1 MIALDA
7 MGGDYAPTVTV
18 QGAINAAKKGI
29 KIGLYGDQAQL
40 HALLDRIEPSW
51 QHLPISIIHCSQ
63 IIDMGEE
70 PTRGVLR
77 KKDASLVRA
86 IEAVAQGNASAIVS
100 AGNSGAALVAGS
112 LIIGRAEGVIR
123 PALGDF
129 LPETSNSSSS
139 LFCMD
144 MGANIDCKP
153 EHLEQFAYMG
163 HAYVKQ
169 VKGIEHPRIALLSN
183 GAEPYKGP
191 ALVKKAYDILSSS
204 TLNFVGNLEARDVF
218 EGRADVLVC
227 DGFSGNILIKAMQ
240 GTAYA
245 VRQWLKQERDRSFI
259 NRVLFTL
266 SSGIFAGLSDKMS
279 YAQRKGGMLMLG
291 LKAPLIVAHG
301 SSSTQAIENAIHLA
315 YTKVQEN
322 FIASFNREIALV
334 MAQKGI
340 FHTNTIK
347 SIQYLK

>member
-1 MIALDA
+1 
-7 MGGDYAPTVTV
+7 
-18 QGAINAAKKGI
+18 
-29 KIGLYGDQAQL
+29 
-40 HALLDRIEPSW
+40 
-51 QHLPISIIHCSQ
+51 
-63 IIDMGEE
+63 MGED

-86 IEAVAQGNASAIVS
+86 IEAVAQGKASVAIS
-100 AGNSGAALVAGS
+100 AGNSGATLVAGT
-112 LIIGRAEGVIR
+112 LILGRAEGIIR

-129 LPETSNSSSS
+129 LPDANGSS

-144 MGANIDCKP
+144 LGANIDCRP

-163 HAYVKQ
+163 HAYVKK

-191 ALVKKAYDILSSS
+191 VLVKKAYDILSNS

-218 EGRADVLVC
+218 DGRADVLVC

-245 VRQWLKQERDRSFI
+245 IRQWLKQERDRSLL
-259 NRVLFTL
+259 NRMLVMFGARVF
-266 SSGIFAGLSDKMS
+266 SSLYHKMN
-279 YAQRKGGMLMLG
+279 YAQRKGGSLLLG

-301 SSSTQAIENAIHLA
+301 SSSAQAIESAIQLA
-315 YTKVQEN
+315 HNRVRDN
-322 FIASFNREIALV
+322 FIPSFNQEISRIMFEKRLRKASSTATMQHHL
-334 MAQKGI
+334 
-340 FHTNTIK
+340 
-347 SIQYLK
+347 

>member
-7 MGGDYAPTVTV
+7 MGGDFAPTVTV

-40 HALLDRIEPSW
+40 HALLDRAEPSW

-63 IIDMGEE
+63 VIDMGED
-70 PTRGVLR
+70 PTRAVLR

-86 IEAVAQGNASAIVS
+86 IEAVAQGHASAIVS
-100 AGNSGAALVAGS
+100 AGNSGAALVGGS
-112 LIIGRAEGVIR
+112 LILGRAEGVIR

-129 LPETSNSSSS
+129 LPETSSSSS
-139 LFCMD
+139 PLFCMD

-163 HAYVKQ
+163 HAYVKK
-169 VKGIEHPRIALLSN
+169 VKGIERPRIALLSN

-191 ALVKKAYDILSSS
+191 ALVKKAYDILSNS
-204 TLNFVGNLEARDVF
+204 TLNFVGNLEAREVF
-218 EGRADVLVC
+218 TGRADVLVC

-259 NRVLFTL
+259 NRVLFML
-266 SSGIFAGLSDKMS
+266 SKGIFAGLSDKMN

-301 SSSTQAIENAIHLA
+301 SSSAQAVENAIQLA
-315 YTKVQEN
+315 YTSVQEN
-322 FIASFNREIALV
+322 FISSFNAEFALI
-334 MAQKGI
+334 MAQKGV
-340 FHTNTIK
+340 FGAKAMKATTL
-347 SIQYLK
+347 SR

>member
-1 MIALDA
+1 

-40 HALLDRIEPSW
+40 SALLDRMEPSW

-63 IIDMGEE
+63 VIDMGEE

-77 KKDASLVRA
+77 KKDSSLVRA
-86 IEAVAQGNASAIVS
+86 MEAVAQGDASAIVS

-112 LIIGRAEGVIR
+112 LIIGRAEGVMR
-123 PALGDF
+123 PALGDY
-129 LPETSNSSSS
+129 LPEVNGAS

-163 HAYVKQ
+163 HAYVKKM
-169 VKGIEHPRIALLSN
+169 KGIERPRIALLSN

-191 ALVKKAYDILSSS
+191 TLVKKAYDILSSS

-218 EGRADVLVC
+218 DGRADVLVC
-227 DGFSGNILIKAMQ
+227 DGFSGNVLIKAMQ

-266 SSGIFAGLSDKMS
+266 SAGIFGGLAHKMS
-279 YAQRKGGMLMLG
+279 YAQRKGGSLLFG
-291 LKAPLIVAHG
+291 LKHPVIVAHG
-301 SSSTQAIENAIHLA
+301 SSSAQAIENAIQLA
-315 YTKVQEN
+315 HNTVRDN
-322 FIASFNREIALV
+322 FIPSFNQEIARIML
-334 MAQKGI
+334 AKGMI
-340 FHTNTIK
+340 FSNPMK
-347 SIQYLK
+347 SVQQLQ

>member
-7 MGGDYAPTVTV
+7 MGGDYAPNVTV

-29 KIGLYGDQAQL
+29 QVGLYGDQVQIC
-40 HALLDRIEPSW
+40 ALLDRSEPSW
-51 QHLPISIIHCSQ
+51 QNLPISIIHCSQ
-63 IIDMGEE
+63 AIDMGEE

-77 KKDASLVRA
+77 KKDSSLVRA
-86 IEAVAQGNASAIVS
+86 IEAVAQGKASAVVS

-112 LIIGRAEGVIR
+112 LILGRAEGVIR

-129 LPETSNSSSS
+129 LPEASNSSS

-163 HAYVKQ
+163 HAYVKK
-169 VKGIEHPRIALLSN
+169 VKGIERPRIALLSN

-191 ALVKKAYDILSSS
+191 ALVKKAYDILSNS

-218 EGRADVLVC
+218 DGRADVLVC

-245 VRQWLKQERDRSFI
+245 VRQWLKQEHDRSLI
-259 NRVLFTL
+259 NRVLFVL
-266 SSGIFAGLSDKMS
+266 SARLFAGLSHKMS
-279 YAQRKGGMLMLG
+279 YAQRKGGSLLLG
-291 LKAPLIVAHG
+291 LKHPLIVAHG
-301 SSSTQAIENAIHLA
+301 SSSAQAIENAIHLA
-315 YTKVQEN
+315 HNTVRDN
-322 FIASFNREIALV
+322 FIPSFNQEVARIMLEKSIL
-334 MAQKGI
+334 
-340 FHTNTIK
+340 TSNSIK
-347 SIQYLK
+347 SLHQMQ

>member
-1 MIALDA
+1 
-7 MGGDYAPTVTV
+7 
-18 QGAINAAKKGI
+18 
-29 KIGLYGDQAQL
+29 
-40 HALLDRIEPSW
+40 
-51 QHLPISIIHCSQ
+51 
-63 IIDMGEE
+63 
-70 PTRGVLR
+70 
-77 KKDASLVRA
+77 
-86 IEAVAQGNASAIVS
+86 
-100 AGNSGAALVAGS
+100 
-112 LIIGRAEGVIR
+112 
-123 PALGDF
+123 
-129 LPETSNSSSS
+129 
-139 LFCMD
+139 MD

-163 HAYVKQ
+163 HAYVKK

-191 ALVKKAYDILSSS
+191 ALVKKAYDILSNS

-227 DGFSGNILIKAMQ
+227 DGFSGNLLIKAMQ

-266 SSGIFAGLSDKMS
+266 SAGIFAGLSDKMS

-301 SSSTQAIENAIHLA
+301 SSSAQAIENAIHLA

-322 FIASFNREIALV
+322 FISSFNKEIALI
-334 MAQKGI
+334 MAQKAI
-340 FHTNTIK
+340 FNTKTINAMHHVR
-347 SIQYLK
+347 

>member
-1 MIALDA
+1 MVALDA

-40 HALLDRIEPSW
+40 CALLDRMEPSW

-63 IIDMGEE
+63 VIDMGEE

-86 IEAVAQGNASAIVS
+86 IEAVAQGQATAIVS
-100 AGNSGAALVAGS
+100 AGNSGAALVGGS
-112 LIIGRAEGVIR
+112 LILGRAEGIIR

-129 LPETSNSSSS
+129 LPETNGKPS

-163 HAYVKQ
+163 HVYVKQ
-169 VKGIEHPRIALLSN
+169 VKGIERPRIALLSN

-191 ALVKKAYDILSSS
+191 AIVKKAYDILSSS

-227 DGFSGNILIKAMQ
+227 DGFAGNVLIKAMQ

-245 VRQWLKQERDRSFI
+245 VRQWLKQERDKSFI
-259 NRVLFTL
+259 NRVIFML
-266 SSGIFAGLSDKMS
+266 SAGVFAGLTHKMS
-279 YAQRKGGMLMLG
+279 YAQRKGGSLLLG

-301 SSSTQAIENAIHLA
+301 SSSAHAIENAIYLA
-315 YTKVQEN
+315 HTTVQNN
-322 FIASFNREIALV
+322 FIASFNKEIAIV
-334 MAQKGI
+334 MAQKGL
-340 FHTNTIK
+340 FAAK
-347 SIQYLK
+347 SIHSMHNVR